1 MHLKKFLFSL
11 PILSLLLFGERN
23 LQADNLTSFFLRKNW
38 NCSEKLET
46 SNLYKKILPSVV
58 VIEAGAGFGSGFVVE
73 HKKGM
78 TYLITNSHV
87 VDNNNEVIIR
97 WSDKTREK
105 GILVA
110 DLLGKFNQDIALI
123 KVKGLRGLPLKINDK
138 SPLIGEDVLA
148 IGAPEGL
155 DFSIT
160 RGIVSQIREENKII
174 QIDAPINPGNS
185 GGPLV
190 NAAGCVTGMITFKVE
205 KGEGLNFAI
214 ASSELKKFLNNPVM
228 ARFDDNYEI
237 LNSRPYLP
245 QTPYKPPLLLESGNF
260 RKYADNKSKEAIAA
274 DKYNCKVNRSKRD
287 DFISI
292 EDCMKKR
299 TSFRQISYYLDIGSK
314 KQIGDWILLK
324 NAESDGVN
332 PPSTINLRGY
342 KDDDIAV
349 NCKEGLIAKY
359 VEYPHNFEEY
369 KKYLK
374 DYVFLYER
382 EKPREISRK
391 MGKYWWR
398 QDFQTSFQ
406 EELTEG
412 EYMFY
417 YKQQIRDTKKSLLE
431 ASTGSYKSVYKTKAE
446 YIETLKERL
455 KRQEESLNLGF
466 LRNQQFD
473 VRNDGI
479 LNLVCKKKI

>member
-1 MHLKKFLFSL
+1 MKKFLLLL
-11 PILSLLLFGERN
+11 PILSLLLFGERII
-23 LQADNLTSFFLRKNW
+23 QAESLISFFQKNNL

-46 SNLYKKILPSVV
+46 SNLYKKILPSVA
-58 VIEAGAGFGSGFVVE
+58 VIEAGAGFGSGFVVK

-160 RGIVSQIREENKII
+160 RGIISQIREENKII

-190 NAAGCVTGMITFKVE
+190 NAAGCVTGMVTFKVE

-214 ASSELKKFLNNPVM
+214 ASSELKKFLKNPVM

-245 QTPYKPPLLLESGNF
+245 QTPYKPPLLKESGNF
-260 RKYADNKSKEAIAA
+260 NKYADNKSKEAIAA
-274 DKYNCKVNRSKRD
+274 DKYNCKVNRSKRN

-299 TSFRQISYYLDIGSK
+299 TSYRQISYYLDIGSK
-314 KQIGDWILLK
+314 KQIGDWILFK
-324 NAESDGVN
+324 HAESDGVN
-332 PPSTINLRGY
+332 PPSTINLEGY

-359 VEYPHNFEEY
+359 TEYPYDFEEY
-369 KKYLK
+369 KKFYREHI
-374 DYVFLYER
+374 DIYER
-382 EKPREISRK
+382 KKPWKILRK
-391 MGKYWWR
+391 MGKYWWK
-398 QDFQTSFQ
+398 QDLQTGFQ
-406 EELTEG
+406 EELTKG
-412 EYMFY
+412 EYMFN
-417 YKQQIRDTKKSLLE
+417 YKQKVRDTKKRLLE
-431 ASTGSYKSVYKTKAE
+431 ASNSSEKGGYKTKAE

-455 KRQEESLNLGF
+455 KRREESLNLGF

-479 LNLVCKKKI
+479 FNLVCKKNI